1 MILQDYPTWQCFLE
15 MTVAK
20 NNQLKTNDDDIG
32 REEGFQFKTLEGPV
46 CERLNGCIDACD
58 CVSEQYF

>member
-15 MTVAK
+15 MTAAK

-32 REEGFQFKTLEGPV
+32 REEGF
-46 CERLNGCIDACD
+46 
-58 CVSEQYF
+58 